1 MVPTNNTMTKKG
13 ELAESGDTAGLAAFL
28 GESEAAG
35 RAQSNLLQEPSQLEM
50 SWKVSQ
56 GALPSNNM
64 PEEIWRA
71 HIPSL
76 HVLHS
81 ATSIL

>member
-1 MVPTNNTMTKKG
+1 MTKKG
-13 ELAESGDTAGLAAFL
+13 ELAESGDTEGLAAFL

-56 GALPSNNM
+56 GALPPNNM